1 MYICMSEE
9 NVVATSIESTT
20 TPTSTTVTES
30 TVTETAPVP
39 KYKKRII
46 EMVGLESCGGC
57 QETVDFIEKELKP
70 NSDVPI
76 EFTKHDVNS
85 EKGKEIVKD
94 KNLKYVPWVKECLIP
109 SNENETPQCKEINA
123 YDRKFFQKPKINE

>member
-1 MYICMSEE
+1 MSEE
-9 NVVATSIESTT
+9 QNDVATSVTT
-20 TPTSTTVTES
+20 TSI
-30 TVTETAPVP
+30 ETPAPVPAPETVPPAAIP
-39 KYKKRII
+39 KYKKRVI

-57 QETVDFIEKELKP
+57 QETTEFIEKELKP

-76 EFTKHDVNS
+76 EFNKYDVNS

-109 SNENETPQCKEINA
+109 SNENEQPVCKEINA
-123 YDRKFFQKPKINE
+123 YDKKFFQKAKLNE

>member
-1 MYICMSEE
+1 MSEE

-85 EKGKEIVKD
+85 EKGKEIVKMEY
-94 KNLKYVPWVKECLIP
+94 K
-109 SNENETPQCKEINA
+109 
-123 YDRKFFQKPKINE
+123 